1 MTAESDGLAGPSRA
15 SRLRSVQLTH
25 LGHACLLVEA
35 AGARILVDPGSL
47 TPGFETV
54 TGLDAVIVTHQH
66 FDHVD
71 PDRLPA
77 VMAANGTAA
86 LLAEP
91 STVELLAAAGVSA
104 QPVRPGDE
112 RRFGGLSVRAVG
124 GVHAKLFE
132 QDPVVGNVGLL
143 FAADGEPTLFHPG
156 DSYDLTP
163 SGVDVLA
170 LPLAA
175 PWTSG
180 RGTIEFLRAA
190 APPVAVPIHD
200 GLLVPLARQV
210 YVGLVQSRGPERTRV
225 LDLAGV
231 GPTEM

>member
-1 MTAESDGLAGPSRA
+1 M
-15 SRLRSVQLTH
+15 QLTH

-35 AGARILVDPGSL
+35 GGVRVLVDPGSF

-54 TGLDAVIVTHQH
+54 TGLDAVVVTHQH
-66 FDHVD
+66 ADHVD
-71 PDRLPA
+71 ADRLPA
-77 VMAANGTAA
+77 VLAANSAAA

-91 STVELLAAAGVSA
+91 STVEQLASAGVPA

-132 QDPVVGNVGLL
+132 EDPVVGNVGLL

-156 DSYDLTP
+156 DSYDVTP

-170 LPLAA
+170 LPLSA
-175 PWTSG
+175 PWTGG
-180 RGTIEFLRAA
+180 RGTVEFLRAT
-190 APPVAVPIHD
+190 APRVAVPIHD
-200 GLLVPLARQV
+200 GLLVPPARQL
-210 YVGLVQSRGPERTRV
+210 YVGMVQSRGPDRTRM
-225 LDLAGV
+225 LDLAGA
-231 GPTEM
+231 GPTEV